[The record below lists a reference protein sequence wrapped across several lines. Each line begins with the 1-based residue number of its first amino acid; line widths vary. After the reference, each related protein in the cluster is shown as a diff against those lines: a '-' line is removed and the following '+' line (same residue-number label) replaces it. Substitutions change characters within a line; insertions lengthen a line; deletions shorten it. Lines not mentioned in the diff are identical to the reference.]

1 MLGLQLR
8 HVHPSQ
14 AGIYKCTASSAVG
27 TAVAQAILKVHE
39 APMMTRRPPS
49 EIVVAVGESTNL
61 DCFVVREDVYISGQF
76 CH

>member
-1 MLGLQLR
+1 MFLTILGLQLR

-27 TAVAQAILKVHE
+27 TAVAEAVLKVHE
-39 APMMTRRPPS
+39 APMMTMRPPS

-61 DCFVVREDVYISGQF
+61 DCFVVRTAQ
-76 CH
+76 